1 VDFTITGIV
10 ITLITSA
17 IAFVYLSYGRKMAE
31 MRFIVCGALLMVYP
45 YFTDSTAAQVIV
57 GVVLAAVP
65 FTVWR

>member
-1 VDFTITGIV
+1 MDFTFSGIV

-31 MRFIVCGALLMVYP
+31 IRFIVCGALLMVYP
-45 YFTDSTAAQVIV
+45 YFTESTEAQVIV
-57 GVVLAAVP
+57 GVVLAAIP